1 MSGHKTKKFTNKMQ
15 KKLVVLFLF
24 VLLAFAG
31 LSVRLF
37 YLVRTNET
45 TYQKQVLSQQIS
57 DARVLP
63 AKRGDIVDAKGTK
76 LATSEK
82 VYNLQ
87 IDSYIMQDKE
97 DYMEP
102 TMQALAANFP
112 QLDMSALRSFV
123 VSHPESRYYIAL
135 RQLTFEEISGF
146 KEAQAENSK
155 IQGVYFEEEYKR
167 IYPNGS
173 LAADVVGFTT
183 KDNRGQYGLEEFYN
197 DTLNGTPGREYGYLN
212 DEDEVERTVKAAI
225 NGNTIHSTID
235 SNIQGI
241 VEKYLR
247 QFNEE
252 NKNAAKEGNG
262 AENVGCIIME
272 CNTGNVLAMG
282 SYPTYD
288 LNNTRDTS
296 ALIGSP
302 RIEQYINDRNYTI
315 YRNTHETIT
324 QEVLDSM
331 SDEDIM
337 LNLNNLWK
345 NFCVSSTY
353 EPGSVAKPFTV
364 AAALETGAISP
375 NDTYQCVGG
384 LEVGGHF
391 IKCHSYKTGGEGTV
405 TVQDSIA
412 WSCNVALKQIGAS
425 LGKEEFARFQ
435 NIFNFGLKTNVDLA
449 GEART
454 ANLLF
459 PIENMGPADLATN
472 SFGQNFNVTMI
483 QMVTGFCSLIN
494 GGYYYEPHLVSKI
507 TNSSGAVVENIE
519 PRILKQ
525 TVSASTSELIR
536 QYCRAVVMEEG
547 GSRRTGKTARP
558 AGYAIGGKTGT
569 AETLPRHN
577 GQYVVSFMG
586 FAPAD
591 DPQIAIY
598 VVVDRGNGDSL
609 GNAKLATGIVRNVL
623 TEVLP
628 YLNIYMTEELSEAEV
643 KELEE
648 KQIAITNM
656 YVQQIEEEKRAALE
670 AAAEEMAKRDAG
682 LDPNIG
688 NEIGDN
694 DVLGDSPNNPDL
706 SGDDQVQEP
715 EGSNRTP

>member
-1 MSGHKTKKFTNKMQ
+1 MQ

-197 DTLNGTPGREYGYLN
+197 ETLNGTPGREYGYLN

-412 WSCNVALKQIGAS
+412 WSCNVALMKIGAS

>member
-1 MSGHKTKKFTNKMQ
+1 MQ

-412 WSCNVALKQIGAS
+412 WSCNVALMKIGAS